1 MSVRVTVLGATGG
14 QGGAVVR
21 ALRDGGHE
29 VRAVVRD
36 PYGARARALGALGVE
51 VVAGDLGD
59 ASSLRAAFTEVDAAF
74 AVTTPF
80 EDGPQAEVEQGRAIV
95 AAAVQA
101 ELPHLVLA
109 SVASANR
116 STGIPHFDSKQRI
129 EEILAQEGPAW
140 TVIAPT
146 YFFENLLGDL
156 QSLREGWL
164 QLPLPPDRPL
174 QQLAHQ
180 DLGALVTAVVADR
193 ERHVGHRIE
202 AASDAPTPAQMAAVL
217 QRVLHRPV
225 EPVQVPL
232 AVVHESSADMGA
244 MWDFINRE
252 GYSVD
257 IGALHRSY
265 PDIAWT
271 TFAAWAASDLA
282 MGAYGSVL

>member
-1 MSVRVTVLGATGG
+1 MSIRVAVLGATGG
-14 QGGAVVR
+14 QGGAVLR
-21 ALRDGGHE
+21 ALQAGGHE

-36 PYGARARALGALGVE
+36 PDSARARAVRVRGVE
-51 VVAGDLGD
+51 VVPGDLGD
-59 ASSLRAAFTEVDAAF
+59 ASSLRAAFTGVDAAF

-80 EDGPQAEVEQGRAIV
+80 EAGPQAEVEQGRAIV
-95 AAAVQA
+95 GAAVQA

-109 SVASANR
+109 SVASADR
-116 STGIPHFDSKQRI
+116 STGVPHFDSKQRI

-146 YFFENLLGDL
+146 YFFDNLLGDL
-156 QSLREGWL
+156 QGLREGRL
-164 QLPLPPDRPL
+164 ELPLPPDRPL
-174 QQLAHQ
+174 QQLAYQ
-180 DLGALVTAVVADR
+180 DLGALVTAVVSDR
-193 ERHVGHRIE
+193 ERHVGRRIE
-202 AASDAPTPAQMAAVL
+202 AASDAPTPAQMAAAL

-225 EPVQVPL
+225 EPVRVPL
-232 AVVHESSADMGA
+232 AAVHERSADMGA

-271 TFAAWAASDLA
+271 TFAAWAGDLA
-282 MGAYGSVL
+282 IGNRGSAL